1 MRKDLQTTNNNSLSI
16 VDVFNS
22 QEYKA
27 LPTETQLE
35 LAKFMA
41 EKNIEFNAEQKR
53 YILEHASSEHDIAAY
68 LNFLDQQNSIDANA
82 KGITIRYDSHETKTP
97 TGKISSKTT
106 HATASSGC
114 LIPVLGTLLL
124 LATIFAL

>member
-1 MRKDLQTTNNNSLSI
+1 MRKDLQTTNSNSLSKI
-16 VDVFNS
+16 DIFNS
-22 QEYKA
+22 PEYKA
-27 LPTETQLE
+27 LPVEKQLE
-35 LAKFMA
+35 LAKLMA
-41 EKNIEFNAEQKR
+41 EKNIEFNAEQQR
-53 YILEHASSEHDIAAY
+53 YLLEHTSSDHDIAAY

-82 KGITIRYDSHETKTP
+82 KGVTIRYDSHETKTP